1 MTEGRAAEGFSTATD
16 HQSSPIVS
24 VFQLGKEPS
33 LNSPGVMDITTDWM
47 V

>member
-16 HQSSPIVS
+16 HQSSPIIS

-33 LNSPGVMDITTDWM
+33 LNLPVMHITTDWM